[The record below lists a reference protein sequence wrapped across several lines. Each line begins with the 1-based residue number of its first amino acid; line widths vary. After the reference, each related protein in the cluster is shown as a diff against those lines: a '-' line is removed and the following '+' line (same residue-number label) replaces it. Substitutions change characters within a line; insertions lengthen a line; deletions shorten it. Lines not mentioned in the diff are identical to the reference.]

1 MGSVLVSGGTGY
13 MGQRLVPAL
22 IGRGHLVRVL
32 ARAGSLSRVPAGATA
47 IGGNALDPASVAAA
61 IHPGD
66 TLVHL
71 VGTPHPSPAK
81 AAEFQQ
87 IDLPSARA
95 SVAAACERG
104 VSHLVYVSVAHPA
117 PVMKAYID
125 ARVAGESAIAA
136 AGLTAT
142 VLRPWYVLGPG
153 HRWPAVLVPLY
164 WVLQIVP
171 STREGARRLGLVT
184 IGQMVAALVH
194 AVDHPPAAG
203 TVRIVEVP
211 EIRQNAEV

>member
-1 MGSVLVSGGTGY
+1 MANVLVSGGTGY

-32 ARAGSLSRVPAGATA
+32 ARAESLSRVPAGATV

-61 IHPGD
+61 IQSGD

-71 VGTPHPSPAK
+71 VGTPHPSPSK

-87 IDLPSARA
+87 IDLPSVRTSVTAAR
-95 SVAAACERG
+95 ERG
-104 VSHLVYVSVAHPA
+104 VSHFVYVSVAHPA
-117 PVMKAYID
+117 PVMKAYIN

-164 WVLQIVP
+164 WLLQMVP
-171 STREGARRLGLVT
+171 STRDGARRLGLVT
-184 IGQMVAALVH
+184 IGQMVAALVR
-194 AVDHPPAAG
+194 AVEHPPAAG

-211 EIRQNAEV
+211 EIRSSA